1 MGLGSSRD
9 SDIATESATVPK
21 VQLVSRLDVEPP
33 GADPMSTTPI
43 ATRDG
48 RPKAWDRPNIT
59 GGMSRNCENMPIRK
73 ARRLVV
79 HTLMVKG
86 GGNRRLCRRL
96 A

>member
-1 MGLGSSRD
+1 
-9 SDIATESATVPK
+9 
-21 VQLVSRLDVEPP
+21 
-33 GADPMSTTPI
+33 MSTTPT

-79 HTLMVKG
+79 HTCMVKG
-86 GGNRRLCRRL
+86 GGIGGFAGGWFEQPRQC
-96 A
+96 